1 MNKVFFVFPF
11 ISFLHLCQKFQ
22 PVARNNFHA
31 HNFISE
37 YLFIDYMSR
46 LRYWKLTVEDLRK
59 ARYEPKKVLM
69 WEIKCSKDDQGSHFG
84 VFCYRNGTPW
94 EYTPIHGNV
103 FYHNMINKE
112 EVDQITKFLKDKFGG
127 EVAEKGNRIFLK
139 NSRETY
145 IPKEIADLA
154 MELGSKFEVSTEL
167 TVELENFTEPEQQQS
182 NLPSSKLLPIPGK

>member
-1 MNKVFFVFPF
+1 
-11 ISFLHLCQKFQ
+11 
-22 PVARNNFHA
+22 
-31 HNFISE
+31 
-37 YLFIDYMSR
+37 
-46 LRYWKLTVEDLRK
+46 
-59 ARYEPKKVLM
+59 
-69 WEIKCSKDDQGSHFG
+69 